1 MELMAIDRFERF
13 FRLVA
18 SIDVDKEDL
27 RRFNDFINRKIYDL
41 LVRGEAIAKS
51 NDRDIIQPNDL
62 PITRG
67 LQECIHA
74 FRDINEEIQLSAIL
88 DQLTK
93 HPPLDLD
100 YSDETTAQ
108 LPEIAG
114 GLGVALA
121 RSFKVFDEDVKNPMP
136 RHWDKAFR
144 MFDLL
149 L

>member
-27 RRFNDFINRKIYDL
+27 RRFNDLINRKVYDL

-62 PITRG
+62 PITKG

-74 FRDINEEIQLSAIL
+74 FRNINEEISLSAIL

-100 YSDETTAQ
+100 YSDETRAQ

-121 RSFKVFDEDVKNPMP
+121 RSFNIFDKDVKNPLP
-136 RHWDKAFR
+136 QHWDKAFR